1 MDTHQ
6 SELLPRYGSVS
17 SVPSYHPCISA
28 LVQDG
33 EGGGGGG
40 GGGGAANPRRMDIA
54 VCSLDG
60 NFDSIVACEQLW
72 RNLTSRE
79 HQ

>member
-33 EGGGGGG
+33 EGGGGEGEG
-40 GGGGAANPRRMDIA
+40 EGQPIPG
-54 VCSLDG
+54 
-60 NFDSIVACEQLW
+60 EW
-72 RNLTSRE
+72 T
-79 HQ
+79 